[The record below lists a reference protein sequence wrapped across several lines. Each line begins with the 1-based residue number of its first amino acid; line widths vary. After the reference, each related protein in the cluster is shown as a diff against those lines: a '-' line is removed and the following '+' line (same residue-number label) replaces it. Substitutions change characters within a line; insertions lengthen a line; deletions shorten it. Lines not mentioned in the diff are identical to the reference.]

1 MNKFLSLIILFVA
14 ISATTYAQ
22 KREITGK
29 IIESDTKSAVAQT
42 TVQLLRSDSTFVGGT
57 VTTNIGTFKME
68 APKNGKYIV
77 KVSYIGYKTVYKAVN
92 ITSTDGIA
100 LGTITLSPDAIM
112 LKGATVTAHL
122 AKVQVKEDTFIYNA
136 DAYRVPEGSVLEE
149 LVKKL
154 PGATVSDDGTIKI
167 NGKQVKKILL
177 EGKEFFTGDTKTAMK
192 NLPTSMIE
200 KIKAYDQK
208 SDLAKVTGIDDGE
221 EQTVLDLGVKPGM
234 KKGLI
239 SNSDLGIG
247 TEDRYSGRLMG
258 ARFSDKI
265 RVMAFGNANNTNDMG
280 FPGGGGG
287 GRSGGGRQ
295 GLNASKMLG
304 VNFNYDDNKK
314 FSMDGSVRWN
324 HSDADAQTKSSS
336 QNFVNTAGSFTN
348 GITNNMSRNNNWN
361 MNMRLEWKPDTM
373 TNIMFRPSFGYST
386 SDSYSTSQS
395 ASFKED
401 PYLHT
406 ADPLNNLNQI
416 DDSVKVNK
424 RENSSI
430 NYSDSKNFGGE
441 FQYNRKLNNTG
452 RNITLRATEN
462 YSESNSKSL
471 STSNVHLYQIKNNKG
486 ADSTYQTNRFNVTP
500 SKNWNYSVQATY
512 SEPIMK
518 ATFLQFSYQFQYRY
532 SKSDRA
538 TYDFSNLGEDF
549 FNGLTPSYGGWGGY
563 LARLSNPYTD
573 YEDQNLSRYSE
584 YKNYIHDIQVMLRV
598 IRTAYNFNVGV
609 RFVPQTSHFT
619 QDYQGKHTDTTRT
632 VSNITPTMD
641 FRYKFS
647 KTSQLRVNY
656 RGNTEQPSMT
666 QLLDITDNSDP
677 LNVSKG
683 NPGLKPSFTNNLQ
696 IFYNNYIQSHQRFI
710 FANFSASTTSNNISN
725 MVTYDE
731 TTGGRTTRPEN
742 INGNW
747 NTGGNFTYN
756 MAIDTAGYWNVS
768 TYTNLNYTNSVG
780 YFYDNSI
787 KNSVKNTTRTTAVS
801 ERLTSG
807 YRNDWFEFELNGG
820 FSYNHSRNLLQ
831 NNNNLDT
838 WQFSYGASTNIT
850 LPWGTRIASDI
861 SMSSRRGYNDASMN
875 TNELIWNA
883 QISQGFLQGNPLT
896 VSLQFYDILNNQSN
910 YSRTIDAYSRSDVQY
925 NSITNFAMLH
935 VIYRMNVF
943 GNKEA
948 RANMRANR
956 MGNDDG
962 PGNFGRGRGGNR
974 SGGGNHGGGGFG
986 GGGFGGGP
994 M

>member
-57 VTTNIGTFKME
+57 VTTNVGTFKME

-208 SDLAKVTGIDDGE
+208 SDLAKVTGIDDGQ
-221 EQTVLDLGVKPGM
+221 EQTVLDLTVKPGM

-304 VNFNYDDNKK
+304 VNFNYDDNNK

-336 QNFVNTAGSFTN
+336 QNFVSTAGSFTN

-373 TNIMFRPSFGYST
+373 TNITFRPSFGYST

-563 LARLSNPYTD
+563 LSRLENPYTA
-573 YEDQNLSRYSE
+573 YEDEDLSRYSE

-619 QDYQGKHTDTTRT
+619 QDFQGTHTDTTRT

-656 RGNTEQPSMT
+656 RGNSDQPSMT
-666 QLLDITDNSDP
+666 QLLDIPDNSDP
-677 LNVSKG
+677 LNISRG

>member
-57 VTTNIGTFKME
+57 VTTNVGTFKME

-304 VNFNYDDNKK
+304 VNFNYDDNNK

-336 QNFVNTAGSFTN
+336 QNFVSTAGSFTN

-373 TNIMFRPSFGYST
+373 TNITFRPSFGYST

-563 LARLSNPYTD
+563 LSRLENPYTA
-573 YEDQNLSRYSE
+573 YEDEDLSRYSE

>member
-1 MNKFLSLIILFVA
+1 
-14 ISATTYAQ
+14 
-22 KREITGK
+22 
-29 IIESDTKSAVAQT
+29 
-42 TVQLLRSDSTFVGGT
+42 
-57 VTTNIGTFKME
+57 
-68 APKNGKYIV
+68 
-77 KVSYIGYKTVYKAVN
+77 
-92 ITSTDGIA
+92 
-100 LGTITLSPDAIM
+100 
-112 LKGATVTAHL
+112 
-122 AKVQVKEDTFIYNA
+122 
-136 DAYRVPEGSVLEE
+136 
-149 LVKKL
+149 
-154 PGATVSDDGTIKI
+154 
-167 NGKQVKKILL
+167 
-177 EGKEFFTGDTKTAMK
+177 
-192 NLPTSMIE
+192 
-200 KIKAYDQK
+200 
-208 SDLAKVTGIDDGE
+208 
-221 EQTVLDLGVKPGM
+221 
-234 KKGLI
+234 
-239 SNSDLGIG
+239 
-247 TEDRYSGRLMG
+247 
-258 ARFSDKI
+258 
-265 RVMAFGNANNTNDMG
+265 
-280 FPGGGGG
+280 
-287 GRSGGGRQ
+287 
-295 GLNASKMLG
+295 
-304 VNFNYDDNKK
+304 
-314 FSMDGSVRWN
+314 
-324 HSDADAQTKSSS
+324 
-336 QNFVNTAGSFTN
+336 
-348 GITNNMSRNNNWN
+348 
-361 MNMRLEWKPDTM
+361 
-373 TNIMFRPSFGYST
+373 
-386 SDSYSTSQS
+386 
-395 ASFKED
+395 
-401 PYLHT
+401 
-406 ADPLNNLNQI
+406 
-416 DDSVKVNK
+416 
-424 RENSSI
+424 
-430 NYSDSKNFGGE
+430 
-441 FQYNRKLNNTG
+441 
-452 RNITLRATEN
+452 TLRATEN

-563 LARLSNPYTD
+563 LSRLENPYTA
-573 YEDQNLSRYSE
+573 YEDEDLSRYSE